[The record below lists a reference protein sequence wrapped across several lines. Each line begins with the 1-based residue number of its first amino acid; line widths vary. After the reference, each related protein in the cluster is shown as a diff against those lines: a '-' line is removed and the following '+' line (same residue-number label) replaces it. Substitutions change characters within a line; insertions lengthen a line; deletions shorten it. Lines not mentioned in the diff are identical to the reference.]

1 MSTKVPHSKSLIFT
15 LLLTANVAQAS
26 DVNQG
31 RDIYRRH
38 CAMCH
43 GANGNASM
51 AGAPD
56 FKRGQGLMQ
65 SDRALLERIQG
76 GKNACPAYRGILT
89 KQQTFDVIAFIRTLF

>member
-1 MSTKVPHSKSLIFT
+1 MKIKIPYSLILI
-15 LLLTANVAQAS
+15 LLVVANVAQAS
-26 DVNQG
+26 DINEG
-31 RDIYRRH
+31 REIYQRH

-43 GANGNASM
+43 GANGSASM

-65 SDRALLERIQG
+65 SDHALLKRIQS

-89 KQQTFDVIAFIRTLF
+89 EQQTFDVIAYIRILL

>member
-1 MSTKVPHSKSLIFT
+1 MNIKIPHSIVFI
-15 LLLTANVAQAS
+15 LLVLANVAQAS

-31 RDIYRRH
+31 RDIYQRH

-43 GANGNASM
+43 GVNGSAGM
-51 AGAPD
+51 AGAAD

-65 SDRALLERIQG
+65 SDRSLLERIQS

-89 KQQTFDVIAFIRTLF
+89 EQQTLDVIAYIRTLF